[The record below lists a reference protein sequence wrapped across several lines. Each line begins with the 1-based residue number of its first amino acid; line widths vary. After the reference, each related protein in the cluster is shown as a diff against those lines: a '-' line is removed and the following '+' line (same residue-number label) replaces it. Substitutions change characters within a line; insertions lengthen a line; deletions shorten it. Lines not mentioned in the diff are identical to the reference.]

1 MNQQNEAIRTQ
12 YQDDRNL
19 NTRIGL
25 HARFSTNTY
34 GWSNW
39 IFDHFAFPEHARIL
53 ELGCGPGSLWAANRH
68 RLAPGWHVTLT
79 DFSTGM
85 VTRAHETLASGQGLF
100 GFAAADAQAIPFPN
114 AHFDIVIA
122 NHMLYHVPDQ
132 RGALVEMRRIL
143 KPGGSLYATTVG
155 DDHMQEMWDLL
166 LPFIPD
172 VHDRVYEVV
181 RGFSLQNGPA
191 QLAAV
196 FEHVDAHEYP
206 DDLLVTDED
215 ALMAYLRSSPTSI
228 VDDLTQ
234 AQFEAL
240 HATIAT
246 RIATEGTFRI
256 RKSSGL
262 LAAGKP

>member
-1 MNQQNEAIRTQ
+1 MNKENDTIRAQ

-19 NTRIGL
+19 NARIQL

-34 GWSNW
+34 GWSTW
-39 IFDHFAFPEHARIL
+39 VFDHFSFPENARIL
-53 ELGCGPGSLWAANRH
+53 ELGCGPGGLWAANRQ
-68 RLAPGWHVTLT
+68 RIVPGWHIILT

-85 VTRAHETLASGQGLF
+85 VTRAHESLASGEGLF
-100 GFAAADAQAIPFPN
+100 NFATADAQATPFPN

-132 RGALVEMRRIL
+132 RGALVEIRRIL
-143 KPGGSLYATTVG
+143 KPSGSLYATTVG

-166 LPFIPD
+166 LPFVPD

-191 QLAAV
+191 QLGGV
-196 FEHVDAHEYP
+196 FEQVNVHVYP
-206 DDLLVTDED
+206 DDLRVTDED
-215 ALMAYLRSSPTSI
+215 ALMAYLKSSPTSI

-234 AQFEAL
+234 AQLEAL
-240 HATIAT
+240 HATVAT

-262 LAAGKP
+262 LVAGKQ